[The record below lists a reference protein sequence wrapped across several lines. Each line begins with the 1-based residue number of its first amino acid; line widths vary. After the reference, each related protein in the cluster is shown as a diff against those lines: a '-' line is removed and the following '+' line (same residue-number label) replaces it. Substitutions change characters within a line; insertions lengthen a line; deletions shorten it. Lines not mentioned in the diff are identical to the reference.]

1 MKQGSPVQPALD
13 HEVLNAV
20 FDAAADALV
29 LADEHGRILRV
40 NQVVTGLFG
49 YANEDLV
56 GQNVRIL
63 MPDTVSAHHDEYMTR
78 YLETGEKRVIGIG
91 RIVEGRKKTGQSFPL
106 HLSVGEAKLGDTRV
120 FVAILRDRTIEAA
133 SEAALSR
140 SLRLDAIGQMTG
152 GISHDFNNLLTV
164 IIGNLELLE
173 MQCTGEKQQQ
183 LIHEGLQAAE
193 MAAELTSRLMLF
205 ARKGKLHPEETDLR
219 EICRSTLDMLRRTM
233 GERYS
238 ITTNFADDV
247 SHVLVD
253 PIQLQS
259 ALVNLALNARDA
271 MPKGGQ
277 LLISIAS
284 ISIDDDYMA
293 QETDVAPGAYVRL
306 MVSDTGEGMT
316 PDTQKHA
323 FEPFFTTKPDSHG
336 TGLGLALVYGFVRQS
351 GGHITLYSERGHG
364 TSFGLYFPALA
375 DDSHLAAA
383 SQERQSP
390 KRLAVGGQACILVVE
405 DNPKVSRITVERL
418 HALDYRTI
426 VAANADAAYAIL
438 RNGTRVD
445 LVFSDLVMPGTM
457 NGYELATRVGKEFPE
472 VKFLLTS
479 GYASDVVRPS
489 LPGDTNC
496 AILHKPYH
504 QRDLA
509 KRIQELLDAADD

>member
-1 MKQGSPVQPALD
+1 MKETLPLQSAFDQ
-13 HEVLNAV
+13 EVLNAV
-20 FDAAADALV
+20 SDAAVDALV
-29 LADEHGRILRV
+29 LADAHGRILRM
-40 NQVVTGLFG
+40 NQVGIRLFG
-49 YANEDLV
+49 YTAEELV
-56 GQNVRIL
+56 GQNVSIL
-63 MPDTVSAHHDEYMTR
+63 MPDAVAAHHDEYMTHF
-78 YLETGEKRVIGIG
+78 LETGQKRIIGIG
-91 RIVEGRKKTGQSFPL
+91 RIVEGRKKTGQTFPL
-106 HLSVGEAKLGDTRV
+106 HLSVGEAKLGDDRV
-120 FVAILRDRTIEAA
+120 FVGILRDRTMEAA

-173 MQCTGEKQQQ
+173 MQCSGEKQQR

-205 ARKGKLHPEETDLR
+205 ARKGKLNPEETDLR
-219 EICRSTLDMLRRTM
+219 QVCGSTLDMLKRTM
-233 GERYS
+233 GERYI
-238 ITTNFADDV
+238 ITTDFASDV
-247 SHVLVD
+247 SPVLID

-277 LLISIAS
+277 LLISIAN

-293 QETDVAPGAYVRL
+293 QETDVAPGDYVRVL
-306 MVSDTGEGMT
+306 VSDTGAGMT
-316 PDTQKHA
+316 PETQKHA
-323 FEPFFTTKPDSHG
+323 FEPFYTTKPDSHG

-364 TSFGLYFPALA
+364 TSFGLYFPALS
-375 DDSHLAAA
+375 DA
-383 SQERQSP
+383 SRPANVSSETQSP
-390 KRLAVGGQACILVVE
+390 ERLAVGGQACVLVVE

-426 VAANADAAYAIL
+426 VASNADDAYAIL
-438 RNGTRVD
+438 RKGTHVD
-445 LVFSDLVMPGTM
+445 LVFSDLVMPGSM
-457 NGYELATRVGKEFPE
+457 NGYDLASRVGREFPK

-479 GYASDVVRPS
+479 GYASDAVRPS
-489 LPGDTNC
+489 LPNDAKC
-496 AILHKPYH
+496 VILHKPYH

-509 KRIQELLDAADD
+509 ERIQELLGDEND